1 MPVVVIFQSPRDL
14 PLKQQAAAG
23 ITKSLVESYG
33 LTPDQVQVYFNEF
46 PSSNWAKAGV
56 LAAETAE
63 AAAGDA

>member
-1 MPVVVIFQSPRDL
+1 
-14 PLKQQAAAG
+14 LKQQAAAG